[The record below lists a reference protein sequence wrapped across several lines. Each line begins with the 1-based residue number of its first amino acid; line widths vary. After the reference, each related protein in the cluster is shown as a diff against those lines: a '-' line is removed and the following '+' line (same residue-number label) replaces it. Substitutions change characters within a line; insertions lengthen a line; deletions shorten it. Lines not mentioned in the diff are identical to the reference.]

1 MKKLVFTLFLFLV
14 LSFGAYSATAQTVSP
29 AQDQCL
35 VALEKEADLRKR
47 TEIERDSY
55 KKQSELKDAVISGL
69 EKQVELLEGIV
80 KNLDKQ
86 SANSDK
92 IDVKTQMIIDNLRT
106 QVAEMRS
113 ELVQVRKER
122 DDARKWGNVK
132 MIGGAVTGFVI
143 GKTQ

>member
-1 MKKLVFTLFLFLV
+1 MYKVLLLLV
-14 LSFGAYSATAQTVSP
+14 LFVGFFGITYGQSAGIDSK
-29 AQDQCL
+29 DSQCL

-55 KKQSELKDAVISGL
+55 KKQVELKDVVIAGL
-69 EKQVELLEGIV
+69 ENQVTLLEGIV

-92 IDVKTQMIIDNLRT
+92 IDLKTQMIIDNLRT

-113 ELVQVRKER
+113 ELIQVRKER

-132 MIGGAVTGFVI
+132 MVGGAITGFVI